1 MMTDLL
7 LHSDHFWLQTFWPVT
22 VAVLC
27 VWLAS
32 KAVVKPT
39 AAGWLWRAGVLKL
52 LAVAIL
58 PFSIAI
64 RFLPGSDRSAG
75 IEKAEQVAAA
85 AQFGPANTRLEPSP
99 ANVGPRTGANQAIET
114 VAVEPHPQIAA
125 IRSLGETGWI
135 VGIGLGLC
143 GLLVQWVVV
152 HRRVHR
158 LPPLAD
164 ERISCTARQVSTAVG
179 LRNVPPMALDRD
191 AGSPQLVGLFRP
203 TLIFPGWLLERRD
216 ERDLRLI
223 LAHEFAHAKR
233 RDLVWNLLAAIST
246 TVFFFHPLTWFVRRR
261 LRIAQELAADD
272 VALRT
277 TGVGV
282 GPYADLVLKIVE
294 KECCRHSRQW
304 LAVNAALN
312 FKELS
317 ERIERMHSQPKSNAL
332 LFVSALILL
341 IAGLVPWHADFVRAA
356 AASETKA
363 ASISNTVNVAAGFRY
378 AVRFEQGATRFE
390 NGDKITIVEVRG
402 TSPTFTQGHIYWVRG
417 TYNLASHQRAIL
429 LASVTLTDLILPNI
443 LRPNATHD
451 WVSSS
456 SSTPPSIPGQVT
468 GAELRVQRATV
479 WEGSGEFTLYLP
491 MQWNGYPHI
500 SFYTVEHGK
509 GFGGNY
515 FGTDDTVLK
524 QWWGTAPK
532 AKAAAARSDESA
544 KSTAMRATLPSGAK
558 ADVSSASKF
567 PYAVRFEQGA
577 TRFLKGDSITIEEVR
592 GTAETMTPGQSYWI
606 RGTYNLNSHDRAS
619 LSAYTTARDA
629 ANGIGPSLDVQST
642 TIKRGVGV
650 FTLILPMS
658 CSGWPHVS
666 FYSNEEGESFGGNYF
681 GTGDSVLR
689 KWWGSK

>member
-1 MMTDLL
+1 MTEFLF
-7 LHSDHFWLQTFWPVT
+7 HTDHFWLQTFWPVT
-22 VAVLC
+22 IAALC

-32 KAVVKPT
+32 KAIVKPT

-52 LAVAIL
+52 LAVALL

-85 AQFGPANTRLEPSP
+85 GQFGPANTRLEPSP
-99 ANVGPRTGANQAIET
+99 ENVGPRTGANQSTET
-114 VAVEPHPQIAA
+114 IAVEPHSQIAA
-125 IRSLGETGWI
+125 IRSACAKGWTI
-135 VGIGLGLC
+135 GVGLGLC
-143 GLLVQWVVV
+143 GLLIQWIVV

-158 LPPLAD
+158 LPPLVD
-164 ERISCTARQVSTAVG
+164 ERISCTAREVSTAVG
-179 LRNVPPMALDRD
+179 LRNPPPMALDRD

-233 RDLVWNLLAAIST
+233 RDLIWNLLAAIST
-246 TVFFFHPLTWFVRRR
+246 TVFFFHPLTWLVRRR

-363 ASISNTVNVAAGFRY
+363 ASISNTVNVAAGFPY
-378 AVRFEQGATRFE
+378 AVPFEQGATQLE
-390 NGDKITIVEVRG
+390 KGDKITI
-402 TSPTFTQGHIYWVRG
+402 
-417 TYNLASHQRAIL
+417 L
-429 LASVTLTDLILPNI
+429 
-443 LRPNATHD
+443 
-451 WVSSS
+451 
-456 SSTPPSIPGQVT
+456 
-468 GAELRVQRATV
+468 
-479 WEGSGEFTLYLP
+479 
-491 MQWNGYPHI
+491 
-500 SFYTVEHGK
+500 
-509 GFGGNY
+509 
-515 FGTDDTVLK
+515 
-524 QWWGTAPK
+524 
-532 AKAAAARSDESA
+532 
-544 KSTAMRATLPSGAK
+544 
-558 ADVSSASKF
+558 
-567 PYAVRFEQGA
+567 
-577 TRFLKGDSITIEEVR
+577 EVR
-592 GTAETMTPGQSYWI
+592 GTAETMAPGNIYWI
-606 RGTYNLNSHDRAS
+606 RGTYKLASHDEAM
-619 LSAYTTARDA
+619 LAAFITAREA
-629 ANGIGPSLDVQST
+629 ANGTGPYLKVQT
-642 TIKRGVGV
+642 TTVKKGEGN
-650 FTLILPMS
+650 FTLYLPMS
-658 CSGWPHVS
+658 CSGWPHIS
-666 FYSNEEGESFGGNYF
+666 YYPAKGGGDFGGNYF